1 MKPIGQMSM
10 EELAAYVCEALEKEG
25 IETVLSG
32 GCCVELYSKGRYTSD
47 DIDLIDRFNGGHRKI
62 KEIMERLG
70 FKEYK
75 MKRYFI
81 HEETSLFLEF
91 PKGPL
96 GVGDTPVKEVSERTT
111 ETGTLKL
118 LTPTD
123 CIKDRLAAYYH
134 WDDEQSLEQAIWVAC
149 ENEFDMK
156 SIETWSQNEDMMGKL
171 QDFKEGFDTIKEAEE
186 RLSDKSIKTED
197 FFKN

>member
-1 MKPIGQMSM
+1 MKPIGEMTM
-10 EELAAYVCEALEKEG
+10 EELAAFVCDTLNQNG

-32 GCCVELYSKGRYTSD
+32 GCCVEIYSQGKYTSD

-62 KEIMERLG
+62 KEIMEKIG

-81 HEETSLFLEF
+81 HDETDYFIEF
-91 PKGPL
+91 PRGPL
-96 GVGDTPVKEVSERTT
+96 GVGDMPVTT
-111 ETGTLKL
+111 IAQRQTDTGTLRL

-134 WDDEQSLEQAIWVAC
+134 WGDEQSLLQAVWVAK
-149 ENEFDMK
+149 ENEFSLEDVEVW
-156 SIETWSQNEDMMGKL
+156 SIEERMKEKFSV
-171 QDFKEGFDTIKEAEE
+171 FKKMLKEA
-186 RLSDKSIKTED
+186 
-197 FFKN
+197 

>member
-1 MKPIGQMSM
+1 MKSIKEMSM
-10 EELAAYVCEALEKEG
+10 EELAAFVCEALEKES

-62 KEIMERLG
+62 KEVMYKLG
-70 FKEYK
+70 FVEYK
-75 MKRYFI
+75 MKRYFV
-81 HEETSLFLEF
+81 HKDTSLFIEF
-91 PKGPL
+91 PRGPL
-96 GVGDTPVKEVSERTT
+96 GVGDAPVKEVATRIM

-134 WDDEQSLEQAIWVAC
+134 WDDKQSLDQAIWVAEENKYDKKAIQKWS
-149 ENEFDMK
+149 ENEGMLDKYEHFAQRAEAIDYDFDEDLK
-156 SIETWSQNEDMMGKL
+156 CIEKYLKEDK
-171 QDFKEGFDTIKEAEE
+171 
-186 RLSDKSIKTED
+186 
-197 FFKN
+197 

>member
-1 MKPIGQMSM
+1 M
-10 EELAAYVCEALEKEG
+10 EELAAFVCEALENEG

-62 KEIMERLG
+62 KEIMQKLG
-70 FKEYK
+70 FNEYK
-75 MKRYFI
+75 MKRYFV
-81 HEETSLFLEF
+81 HKDTELFIEF
-91 PKGPL
+91 PRGPL
-96 GVGDTPVKEVSERTT
+96 GVGDAPVKEVSSRKS

-134 WDDEQSLEQAIWVAC
+134 WDDAQSLDQAVWVAQ
-149 ENEFDMK
+149 ENEFNLDAVE
-156 SIETWSQNEDMMGKL
+156 SWSDA
-171 QDFKEGFDTIKEAEE
+171 EGMSEKFEIF
-186 RLSDKSIKTED
+186 RGRVLIV
-197 FFKN
+197 

>member
-1 MKPIGQMSM
+1 M
-10 EELAAYVCEALEKEG
+10 EELAAFVCEALEQEG

-62 KEIMERLG
+62 KEIMQKLG
-70 FKEYK
+70 FTEYK
-75 MKRYFI
+75 MKRYFV
-81 HEETSLFLEF
+81 HNDTKLFIEF
-91 PKGPL
+91 PRGPL
-96 GVGDTPVKEVSERTT
+96 GVGDAPVKEVSSRKT

-134 WDDEQSLEQAIWVAC
+134 WDDNQSLDQAVWVAS
-149 ENEFDMK
+149 ENEF
-156 SIETWSQNEDMMGKL
+156 
-171 QDFKEGFDTIKEAEE
+171 
-186 RLSDKSIKTED
+186 SIKAVESWS
-197 FFKN
+197 KNEGMDDKFEIFREKIYSV

>member
-1 MKPIGQMSM
+1 MKSIKDMSM

-62 KEIMERLG
+62 KEVMEKIG
-70 FKEYK
+70 FTEYK
-75 MKRYFI
+75 MKRYFV
-81 HEETSLFLEF
+81 HKDTSLFIEF
-91 PKGPL
+91 PRGPL
-96 GVGDTPVKEVSERTT
+96 GVGDTPVKEVSTRIT
-111 ETGTLKL
+111 ETGSLKL

-134 WDDEQSLEQAIWVAC
+134 WDDEQSLEQAIWVAQ
-149 ENEFDMK
+149 ENIFNMDAVK
-156 SIETWSQNEDMMGKL
+156 SWSED
-171 QDFKEGFDTIKEAEE
+171 EGMID
-186 RLSDKSIKTED
+186 R
-197 FFKN
+197 FKNFEKAIDNE

>member
-1 MKPIGQMSM
+1 MKPIKEMSM
-10 EELAAYVCEALEKEG
+10 EELAAFVCDALEKEG

-62 KEIMERLG
+62 KEIMHTLG
-70 FKEYK
+70 FTEYK
-75 MKRYFI
+75 MKRYFV
-81 HEETSLFLEF
+81 HKDTSLFIEF
-91 PKGPL
+91 PRGPL
-96 GVGDTPVKEVSERTT
+96 GVGDAPVKEVATRRV

-134 WDDEQSLEQAIWVAC
+134 WDDKQSLDQAVWVAD
-149 ENEFDMK
+149 ENKYDK
-156 SIETWSQNEDMMGKL
+156 KAIQKWS
-171 QDFKEGFDTIKEAEE
+171 EAEGM
-186 RLSDKSIKTED
+186 LDKYGHFRDKAEY
-197 FFKN
+197 K

>member
-1 MKPIGQMSM
+1 MKPISEMSM
-10 EELAAYVCEALEKEG
+10 EELAAYICEALEQVG

-47 DIDLIDRFNGGHRKI
+47 DIDLIDRFNGGHRRI
-62 KEIMERLG
+62 RDVMLGLG
-70 FKEYK
+70 FEEYK
-75 MKRYFI
+75 MKRYFV
-81 HEETSLFLEF
+81 HQETSLFIEF

-96 GVGDTPVKEVSERTT
+96 GVGDAPVTKVAQRHT

-134 WDDEQSLEQAIWVAC
+134 WDDRQSLQQAVWVAK
-149 ENEFDMK
+149 ENDFDMDAVREWSEREK
-156 SIETWSQNEDMMGKL
+156 MMEKFSHFLLRVKETP
-171 QDFKEGFDTIKEAEE
+171 
-186 RLSDKSIKTED
+186 
-197 FFKN
+197 

>member
-1 MKPIGQMSM
+1 MKSIKEMSK
-10 EELAAYVCEALEKEG
+10 EELAAFICETLEKEG

-62 KEIMERLG
+62 KEVMYKLG
-70 FKEYK
+70 FIEYK
-75 MKRYFI
+75 MKRYFV
-81 HEETSLFLEF
+81 HKDTSLFIEF
-91 PKGPL
+91 PRGPL
-96 GVGDTPVKEVSERTT
+96 GVGDAPVKEVSTRIT

-134 WDDEQSLEQAIWVAC
+134 WDDKQSLDQAIWVAQENRYNKEAIQKWS
-149 ENEFDMK
+149 ENEGMLDKYEHFAQRA
-156 SIETWSQNEDMMGKL
+156 ETIDYDLDEDLELVEKYL
-171 QDFKEGFDTIKEAEE
+171 KENK
-186 RLSDKSIKTED
+186 
-197 FFKN
+197 

>member
-1 MKPIGQMSM
+1 M
-10 EELAAYVCEALEKEG
+10 EELAAFVCEALEQEG

-62 KEIMERLG
+62 KEIMQKLG
-70 FKEYK
+70 FTEYK
-75 MKRYFI
+75 MKRYFV
-81 HEETSLFLEF
+81 HEDTELFIEF
-91 PKGPL
+91 PRGPL
-96 GVGDTPVKEVSERTT
+96 GVGDAPVKEVSSRET

-134 WDDEQSLEQAIWVAC
+134 WDDNQSLDQAVWVAS
-149 ENEFDMK
+149 ENEF
-156 SIETWSQNEDMMGKL
+156 
-171 QDFKEGFDTIKEAEE
+171 
-186 RLSDKSIKTED
+186 SIKAVESWS
-197 FFKN
+197 KNEGMDDKFEIFREKIYSV